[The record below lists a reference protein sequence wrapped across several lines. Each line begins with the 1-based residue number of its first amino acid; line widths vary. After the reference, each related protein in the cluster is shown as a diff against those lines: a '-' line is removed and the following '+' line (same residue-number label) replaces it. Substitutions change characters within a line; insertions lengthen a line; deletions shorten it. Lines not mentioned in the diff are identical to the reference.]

1 MLSTSKAKSSFIL
14 HLCVQCSYIYN
25 NNIGTLK
32 WNYTLTFYL
41 PYRQFAFTFA
51 LVDFRCNHI
60 TCKPKISYFTCMI
73 ISYQYISCCQITMNY
88 LRTREKK
95 RNEQK
100 ITIAEMLRRIAMIE
114 WKSHITIQYTQTC
127 TGTQPSDELSSQ
139 KLGVILNVLFWFSF
153 LCYPDKM
160 LSHLRELLCW
170 KFNFQK
176 YYENN
181 LHQ

>member
-60 TCKPKISYFTCMI
+60 TCKPKIGYFTCMI
-73 ISYQYISCCQITMNY
+73 ISYQYISGCQITMNY
-88 LRTREKK
+88 LRTRERKK
-95 RNEQK
+95 EKWAKNNDSGNVKKDCDDWVE
-100 ITIAEMLRRIAMIE
+100 ITY
-114 WKSHITIQYTQTC
+114 HYTQTQYMHRHRHTTIWRIVVAEVGGDTEC
-127 TGTQPSDELSSQ
+127 AFFILVSLLSRQ
-139 KLGVILNVLFWFSF
+139 NAITFARIV
-153 LCYPDKM
+153 M
-160 LSHLRELLCW
+160 L
-170 KFNFQK
+170 KI
-176 YYENN
+176 
-181 LHQ
+181 